1 MTASSKCRAAF
12 AATAASA
19 VLVAVPVV
27 GAQPA
32 HSQPYPPN
40 PPSLTLTATIVGA
53 GGNLGFTGTGFIPNE
68 GVNAFLLSKPIR
80 LGHFTADVNGTVE
93 GTVTIPKR
101 TDPGKH
107 LFRLKGEKSKLT
119 LSAKIIVRPHKH
131 KPHLAYT
138 GKDHSSVLLGG
149 AGAGAAGL
157 LGAGTMMAFRQ
168 RKPN

>member
-12 AATAASA
+12 AAAAASA

-40 PPSLTLTATIVGA
+40 PPSLTLTATTVSA
-53 GGNLGFTGTGFIPNE
+53 GDDLGFTGTGFIPYE
-68 GVNAFLLSKPIR
+68 GVNAFLFSKPIK
-80 LGHFTADVNGTVE
+80 LGHFTADANGTVE
-93 GTVTIPKR
+93 GTVTIPEW

-107 LFRLKGEKSKLT
+107 IFRLKGEESKLT
-119 LSAKIIVRPHKH
+119 LSAKITVRSP
-131 KPHLAYT
+131 KPDYGHA
-138 GKDHSSVLLGG
+138 GEDRSSVLLG
-149 AGAGAAGL
+149 GAGAAGL
-157 LGAGTMMAFRQ
+157 LGAGTMMAVRR

>member
-40 PPSLTLTATIVGA
+40 PPSLTLTATTVDA
-53 GGNLGFTGTGFIPNE
+53 GDDLGFTGTGFIPNE
-68 GVNAFLLSKPIR
+68 GVNAFLLSKPIK
-80 LGHFTADVNGTVE
+80 LGHFTADANGTVE

-107 LFRLKGEKSKLT
+107 IFRLKGEESKLT
-119 LSAKIIVRPHKH
+119 LSAKITVRSH
-131 KPHLAYT
+131 KPHYGHT
-138 GKDHSSVLLGG
+138 GEDRSSVLLGG
-149 AGAGAAGL
+149 AGAAGL
-157 LGAGTMMAFRQ
+157 LGVGTMMAVRR
-168 RKPN
+168 RKLN